1 MLELSRTTSCWKPFA
16 SHNIEVTLFLVHA
29 PPLLIAKFPP
39 LELLA
44 LDFVIFLVRFHLLV
58 WGENTLLL
66 SLLCTLA
73 SYSRLL
79 DMFHLYYYGIY
90 NCNQY
95 RHFFNC
101 VSTSNV
107 SNILMEGWG
116 WGRPVAS
123 FVQRGL
129 HLSGDIKWLHTEDT
143 QQLRNCM
150 CEEQI
155 QILTIIFS
163 HQQARVLITISRF
176 ALHWHSFLL
185 LMHNMTLA
193 FLLIAVMTQLCAM
206 HAMHVQ

>member
-1 MLELSRTTSCWKPFA
+1 MSELFRTTSCWKPFA
-16 SHNIEVTLFLVHA
+16 SHNIEVTWVYEA
-29 PPLLIAKFPP
+29 TFPP

-44 LDFVIFLVRFHLLV
+44 LDFVIFLFRFHLLA

-95 RHFFNC
+95 RHISLTVYQPPMSVIFW
-101 VSTSNV
+101 
-107 SNILMEGWG
+107 WG
-116 WGRPVAS
+116 GRPVAS
-123 FVQRGL
+123 LVQRGV
-129 HLSGDIKWLHTEDT
+129 HLSGGIKWLHTEAT

-155 QILTIIFS
+155 QI
-163 HQQARVLITISRF
+163 
-176 ALHWHSFLL
+176 
-185 LMHNMTLA
+185 
-193 FLLIAVMTQLCAM
+193 
-206 HAMHVQ
+206 

>member
-16 SHNIEVTLFLVHA
+16 SHNIEVTLFLIHLHFWQLSFHHLNFW
-29 PPLLIAKFPP
+29 PWIC
-39 LELLA
+39 
-44 LDFVIFLVRFHLLV
+44 DFLVRFHLLA

-73 SYSRLL
+73 SYGRLL

-107 SNILMEGWG
+107 SHILMEGLG

-123 FVQRGL
+123 FVQRGV
-129 HLSGDIKWLHTEDT
+129 HLSGGIKWLHTEDT

-163 HQQARVLITISRF
+163 HQQARVLITTSSF